1 MIRTAFVTTK
11 GNLVRDILYPKPNKF
26 KFYQDSLKFIF
37 SMGLLAVL
45 GFFCTL
51 PFMIKQGYVAS
62 AIIDRSLDLVT
73 ITVPPALPAAVTI
86 GTVFAI
92 NRLKS

>member
-1 MIRTAFVTTK
+1 VTTK

-37 SMGLLAVL
+37 SMGLLAVI

-51 PFMIKQGYVAS
+51 PFMIKHDQALKRRCGTIQLLRNS
-62 AIIDRSLDLVT
+62 ALTD
-73 ITVPPALPAAVTI
+73 
-86 GTVFAI
+86 
-92 NRLKS
+92 